1 MGSTVQGDI
10 GVRIGLSEEE
20 LNRGI
25 ARVSGA
31 LNDLAK
37 TVEQLGKRI
46 DQVMAQAAG
55 ETQKTAKAT
64 KELAQEEK
72 AAAEAADRHAAAQK
86 RLADEQ
92 KKTTQTTRD
101 QKKALDE
108 LRQGIAQ
115 VTAVSTA
122 AAVAVAAAAKVGIDA
137 HKQQTQALSGL
148 ANAAERM
155 GESVQA
161 ANEVAKELAS
171 DGLANV
177 MNISRALQAYL
188 VSGFSLEE
196 AKELVQ
202 ISKDAAVYNRQAGLS
217 IGEAIE
223 RMAEGIR
230 MGSSVLS
237 DAAGISKNLTTILKE
252 MGYSEQDL
260 QRVQSDAAVRQALL
274 NGLRREGAIFAG
286 NAAKAAQEYA
296 GSEAAAANA
305 AFQAKAALGGA
316 LAPAIQQVLDAVT
329 PLLSNLAT
337 WIELNPELARTIVMV
352 TGAVTSLVAVMGS
365 LALLLPGLKT
375 AFAALTSP
383 VGLVVAGLGALAG
396 VLAGVAASQA
406 AARAEAERN
415 AQKTVELADQY
426 ERLQRV
432 LSSTTAEEEEKTKAQ
447 EELRR
452 VIAELGD
459 LMPEIVTKWDEEGR
473 AIELNTQK
481 LDENTEAVKRNLKA
495 KADATLQTTIAEY
508 QALKSQEAVLEG
520 LWTDS
525 RERQRAALQALG
537 DPRFLQQ
544 FDDALMA
551 ARLGPEYQASAAQA
565 MDQIIEMAK
574 AQAER
579 ELALLRR
586 DIAIK
591 GGELN
596 KLAQAAAGGAG
607 DVGAGVPRTGPT
619 SPGGQEAGKMSAALA
634 AALEDLEDLQ
644 ALERTPEN
652 LRRQL
657 AMVRQ
662 ILDEHGAELEKL
674 GRKRDFER
682 TANIVLPQQ
691 IADAVDQATGQ
702 EFRRALEQLNADVKL
717 LELTPDQIRERLRA
731 INDQFADYLAAHP
744 DQGLQMELKLKD
756 ATDAEIREP
765 LERWQREFRQNEQLG
780 LYSGAGGQELRLRAL
795 REGLGLALG
804 AGDEDAYFDIA
815 GQILKAEAALN
826 QANFE
831 ARFDRIKD
839 ARERAFAG
847 AAEELARLER
857 ELIDAETAGNTQR
870 AAEIEQTMLNLVRPA
885 LEAQKAALEELLES
899 ITGTDEQAAKQ
910 RAQVEAELNRVK
922 QELYDQDTEAHRIAT
937 EARVAAEREAAQKM
951 TQALQGIREVLR
963 IAQKQDLDDIQK
975 RQQTEEKAAQ
985 RRIERLREE
994 KEAAEEAQQ
1003 ARIRGLQ
1010 DELAALERLW
1020 AAEDR
1025 RNRLADLRA
1034 QLAEVMADTSYQ
1046 WVNPETGQVEWTYDR
1061 ARAREL
1067 EKQIEEAERDEER
1080 ARIRERLQDQI
1091 QAECDRLDTIRRSY
1105 DEEIRYEQDRL
1116 ARMRET
1122 HQEELQERQ
1131 KHWEALLSLDD
1142 EQLTALVEQTDLKM
1156 GDGEDGWYGVL
1167 AKWLTKAVE
1176 IAQSKTSN
1184 IVSALQSIVEAAQE
1198 ARSALNSF
1206 GGGSSSGGGAMTGT
1220 FKAFAHGGVADPS
1233 NPVFGVFG
1241 ERVREYLV
1249 PVDYLGELASRLA
1262 ALLEPRL
1269 AIPAVPSLPAS
1280 LGAATSATSLVVSPG
1295 AVSPGAVQI
1304 NITGVTDPQAT
1315 ATAVR
1320 TTVKQAEQGLLEA
1333 LIQAGRT
1340 RLRTG

>member
-92 KKTTQTTRD
+92 KKATQTTQE

-316 LAPAIQQVLDAVT
+316 LAPAIQQVLDALT

-375 AFAALTSP
+375 AFAALTNP
-383 VGLVVAGLGALAG
+383 VGLVVAGLGALTG

-473 AIELNTQK
+473 AIEINTQR
-481 LDENTEAVKRNLKA
+481 LRENTAEVKKNAEAKRQSQIDAIRRDIAAAEREREDLQRQLNM
-495 KADATLQTTIAEY
+495 AD
-508 QALKSQEAVLEG
+508 QELPGWQKG
-520 LWTDS
+520 LFSAPSGMGFGDMTQGYFTKS
-525 RERQRAALQALG
+525 REA
-537 DPRFLQQ
+537 
-544 FDDALMA
+544 
-551 ARLGPEYQASAAQA
+551 
-565 MDQIIEMAK
+565 I
-574 AQAER
+574 ER
-579 ELALLRR
+579 ELAEVNRRLAILRG
-586 DIAIK
+586 DLAELE
-591 GGELN
+591 GG
-596 KLAQAAAGGAG
+596 G
-607 DVGAGVPRTGPT
+607 TMPT
-619 SPGGQEAGKMSAALA
+619 PTPTPEPISESSGAGKMSAALA

-1034 QLAEVMADTSYQ
+1034 QLAEVMADTSFQ
-1046 WVNPETGQVEWTYDR
+1046 KVDANGNLVWTYDE

-1067 EKQIEEAERDEER
+1067 QKQIEEAERDDER

-1091 QAECDRLDTIRRSY
+1091 QAERDRLDAIRRSY

-1167 AKWLTKAVE
+1167 SKWLTKAVE
-1176 IAQSKTSN
+1176 IAQSKTSS

-1198 ARSALNSF
+1198 ARSALDSVGG
-1206 GGGSSSGGGAMTGT
+1206 GGGSTTSTGAASGK

-1249 PVDYLGELASRLA
+1249 PADYLGELATRLA
-1262 ALLEPRL
+1262 QLLPPRL
-1269 AIPAVPSLPAS
+1269 ALPVVPTMPAS
-1280 LGAATSATSLVVSPG
+1280 LGASAGAAAFVVSPG
-1295 AVSPGAVQI
+1295 AISPGAIQI
-1304 NITGVTDPQAT
+1304 NITGASDPQAT
-1315 ATAVR
+1315 AAAVR
-1320 TTVKQAEQGLLEA
+1320 AAVKQAEPGLLEA
-1333 LIQAGRT
+1333 LIQAGQT